1 MKNKENNSRRIFLKH
16 LALLP
21 LASLPAL
28 ESGYSTDL
36 TKKRD
41 RKSLVPVMVTP
52 FQSDLSIDW
61 KNFDKI
67 TEFYRQAGAEGYFAN
82 CLSSEMY
89 YLTPDERLAV
99 TDRVVKHFKGKV
111 PVVSTGSFGD
121 TIAEKADFVKKIHG
135 LGTTAVILITS
146 HFAERYDSDEVLI
159 DNLEKLASLTGNIPL
174 GTYECPTPYKR
185 VLSPEVFSYIVKSKR
200 FIYHKDTSENIANIR
215 AKLTIAKDSK
225 MQLYNAHTASAVA
238 SLRAGGAG
246 LSPVSANFYPEI
258 LAWTCRNADNPRKKE
273 DVDWIQQELT
283 QTEPLISKGYP
294 VSSKYFLKKRGLP
307 IEPICRSNKRVLS
320 QEQQSVLDQVHERFL
335 GWCERLEI
343 KPASV

>member
-1 MKNKENNSRRIFLKH
+1 MKNIDTNSRRAFLKG

-21 LASLPAL
+21 LVSMP
-28 ESGYSTDL
+28 GPVPGRYSDAG
-36 TKKRD
+36 KKRS

-52 FQSDLSIDW
+52 FHSDLSIDW
-61 KNFDKI
+61 KSFDKI
-67 TEFYRQAGAEGYFAN
+67 TDFYRQAGAEGYFAN

-99 TDRVVKHFKGKV
+99 TDRVVRHFKGKV

-121 TIAEKADFVKKIHG
+121 TITEKAEFVKKVHD
-135 LGTTAVILITS
+135 LGTEAVILITS
-146 HFAERYDSDEVLI
+146 HFAERSDSDEVLI
-159 DNLEKLASLTGNIPL
+159 QNLQKLASLTGNIPL

-185 VLSPEVFSYIVKSKR
+185 VLGPEVFSYIVKSGR
-200 FIYHKDTSENIANIR
+200 FIYHKDTSENIDNIR
-215 AKLTIAKDSK
+215 AKLQVAKGSK

-238 SLRAGGAG
+238 SLRDGGAG

-258 LAWTCRNADNPRKKE
+258 LAWVCRNADDPRKKE
-273 DVDWIQQELT
+273 DVDWIQQEIA

-307 IEPICRSNKRVLS
+307 IEPLCRSNNRALS
-320 QEQQSVLDQVHERFL
+320 AGQQDVLDQVYARFL
-335 GWCERLEI
+335 GWCDRLGIEA
-343 KPASV
+343 AS

>member
-1 MKNKENNSRRIFLKH
+1 
-16 LALLP
+16 
-21 LASLPAL
+21 
-28 ESGYSTDL
+28 
-36 TKKRD
+36 
-41 RKSLVPVMVTP
+41 MVTP

-67 TEFYRQAGAEGYFAN
+67 TEFYHQAGAEGYFAN

-121 TIAEKADFVKKIHG
+121 TIAEKADFVKKVYD
-135 LGTTAVILITS
+135 LGTEAVILITS
-146 HFAERYDSDEVLI
+146 HFAERNDSDEILI
-159 DNLEKLASLTGNIPL
+159 ANLQKLASLTGNIPL

-200 FIYHKDTSENIANIR
+200 FIYHKDTSENIGNIR
-215 AKLTIAKDSK
+215 AKLNIAKGSK

-238 SLRAGGAG
+238 SLREGGAG

-258 LAWTCRNADNPRKKE
+258 LAWVCRNADDPGKKNE
-273 DVDWIQQELT
+273 VDWIQQELA

-320 QEQQSVLDQVHERFL
+320 QEQQNVLDQVHERFL

>member
-1 MKNKENNSRRIFLKH
+1 MKNKENSSRRIFLKH

-21 LASLPAL
+21 LASLPAPEPGL
-28 ESGYSTDL
+28 YNVL

-52 FQSDLSIDW
+52 FHSDLTIDW
-61 KNFDKI
+61 KSFDKV
-67 TEFYRQAGAEGYFAN
+67 TDFYQQAGAEGYFAN

-99 TDRVVKHFKGKV
+99 TDRVVRHFKGKV

-121 TIAEKADFVKKIHG
+121 TIAEKAEFVKKVHD
-135 LGTTAVILITS
+135 LGTEAVILITS
-146 HFAERYDSDEVLI
+146 HFAERQDSDEVLI
-159 DNLEKLASLTGNIPL
+159 ENLQKLASLTGNIPL
-174 GTYECPTPYKR
+174 GTYECPSPYKR
-185 VLSPEVFSYIVKSKR
+185 VLSPEVFSYIVKSRR
-200 FIYHKDTSENIANIR
+200 FIYHKDTSENIDNIR
-215 AKLTIAKDSK
+215 AKLNIAKGSS

-258 LAWTCRNADNPRKKE
+258 LAWICRNADNPGKKE
-273 DVDWIQQELT
+273 DVDWIQQEVAR
-283 QTEPLISKGYP
+283 TEPLISKGYP

-307 IEPICRSNKRVLS
+307 VEPVCRSNKRVLTG
-320 QEQQSVLDQVHERFL
+320 EQQDVLDQVYTRFS
-335 GWCERLEI
+335 GWCERLGI
-343 KPASV
+343 KPVAV